1 MPLLSLDAARE
12 HLRAQGVP
20 DDADLQLK
28 VNAAELLAQEYAGRR
43 IYETQQELDD
53 AVAAGTAGDT
63 PPMVVNDLVRS
74 AMLLILGHLYA
85 NREDVITGAIAT
97 DIPIGSRALLAP
109 YRKGMGV

>member
-1 MPLLSLDAARE
+1 MPLLTLDQARE

-28 VNAAELLAQEYAGRR
+28 VNAAELLAQEYAGRT
-43 IYETQQELDD
+43 IFGTQQAMDD
-53 AVAAGTAGDT
+53 AIAAGTVWDT

-74 AMLLILGHLYA
+74 AILLIVGHLYA
-85 NREDVITGAIAT
+85 NREDVTTGAPVQLPTGA
-97 DIPIGSRALLAP
+97 RALIAP